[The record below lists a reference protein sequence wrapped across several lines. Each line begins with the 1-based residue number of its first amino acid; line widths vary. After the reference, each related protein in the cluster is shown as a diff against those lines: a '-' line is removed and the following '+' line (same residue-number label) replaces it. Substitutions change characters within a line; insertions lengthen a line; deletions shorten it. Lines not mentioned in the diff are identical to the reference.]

1 MGSDQG
7 CGFRFA
13 AAGALHAS
21 IARMK
26 TAMRQRAFAVAAVV
40 AAAASFAAALAGFG
54 SSLPGYSQS
63 THAVD
68 VLGAIGLPGAGLF
81 NALAFVLP
89 GVLAASVGAARW
101 LGQPAA
107 PAAARIGALIALFS
121 ALAFVALG
129 MFPLDLYRLDAR
141 SSRVH
146 ALAWSLWWLSIATG
160 ALLDFV
166 ARPLA
171 RPWPR
176 AAVQLALAWLVPGF
190 ALFAPLQ
197 WGSAIPQRLA
207 FAAWFAWWLL
217 AAAAITRSAASAPGS
232 SPRAAT

>member
-1 MGSDQG
+1 
-7 CGFRFA
+7 
-13 AAGALHAS
+13 
-21 IARMK
+21 MK
-26 TAMRQRAFAVAAVV
+26 TAMRPRAFAVAAAL
-40 AAAASFAAALAGFG
+40 AAAACFVAALVGFG
-54 SSLPGYSQS
+54 ALLPGYSQS

-68 VLGAIGLPGAGLF
+68 VLGASGLPGAGWF

-89 GVLAASVGAARW
+89 GLLAATVGLARW
-101 LGQPAA
+101 LGPPGSPAA
-107 PAAARIGALIALFS
+107 TRIGALIALFS

-129 MFPLDLYRLDAR
+129 IFPLDLYRLDAP

-176 AAVQLALAWLVPGF
+176 AVIQLSLAWLVPGF

-217 AAAAITRSAASAPGS
+217 AAAALSRSAASAPGS
-232 SPRAAT
+232 SPRAAA